1 MSSPTM
7 PSPGPVNAFAQLWT
21 EAMSA
26 VMSQVASASFP
37 MQAATAET
45 MPPAAAEDVQL
56 TVTAAGTARGEMNLR
71 LPPATA
77 VDLAKIFISDTDA
90 ARTEVTADDRSALEE
105 LFRQIAGHVVT
116 SAKPKGLEVQLTV
129 NLGEAPTWPPA
140 ASGCISSGATAPRP
154 VQVEWKLSSAL
165 ATALVS
171 AWREPDAS
179 PAAPAAPTSLPPR
192 SKGQEKLELLM
203 DVELDVVLRFG
214 GRNILLKEILDL
226 GPGSVVELDRTIQDE
241 ADLLLDGKLVAR
253 GEVVVVERNF
263 GIRITEVLPVQET
276 A

>member
-1 MSSPTM
+1 MSSP
-7 PSPGPVNAFAQLWT
+7 SILSGGPVNAFAQLWA
-21 EAMSA
+21 EAISA

-37 MQAATAET
+37 MQAGTAET
-45 MPPAAAEDVQL
+45 MPTAVAEDVQL
-56 TVTAAGTARGEMNLR
+56 TITAAGTARGEMNLR
-71 LPPATA
+71 IPPATA
-77 VDLAKIFISDTDA
+77 VALAKVFISDTDA

-105 LFRQIAGHVVT
+105 LFRQIAGHVAT
-116 SAKPKGLEVQLTV
+116 SARPKGLEIQLTV

-140 ASGCISSGATAPRP
+140 ASGWIFSGPTAPRP
-154 VQVEWKLSSAL
+154 AQIEWKLSSAL

-171 AWREPDAS
+171 AWREPE
-179 PAAPAAPTSLPPR
+179 PAPAAPTATTRS

-226 GPGSVVELDRTIQDE
+226 GPGSVMELDRTIQDE
-241 ADLLLDGKLVAR
+241 ADLLLDGRLVAR

-263 GIRITEVLPVQET
+263 GIRITEVLPKQEI

>member
-1 MSSPTM
+1 MSS
-7 PSPGPVNAFAQLWT
+7 SGVLSGGPVRAFVQLWT
-21 EAMSA
+21 EAISM

-37 MQAATAET
+37 TQEGGVENM
-45 MPPAAAEDVQL
+45 PAAVAEDVQL

-71 LPPATA
+71 LPPTTA
-77 VDLAKIFISDTDA
+77 LDLAKIFASDTDA

-105 LFRQIAGHVVT
+105 LFRQIAGHVAT
-116 SAKPKGLEVQLTV
+116 SARPKGLEIQLTV
-129 NLGEAPTWPPA
+129 IIGEAPTWPPA
-140 ASGCISSGATAPRP
+140 ASGWICSGPTAPRP
-154 VQVEWKLSSAL
+154 AQVEWKLSSAL

-171 AWREPDAS
+171 AWREPDPM
-179 PAAPAAPTSLPPR
+179 PAAPAPPPPN
-192 SKGQEKLELLM
+192 SKGQEKLELLL

-226 GPGSVVELDRTIQDE
+226 GPGSVLELDRTIQEE
-241 ADLLLDGKLVAR
+241 ADLLLDGRLVAR

-263 GIRITEVLPVQET
+263 GIRITEVLPAQRP

>member
-1 MSSPTM
+1 
-7 PSPGPVNAFAQLWT
+7 VKAFAQLWI
-21 EAMSA
+21 EALSM

-37 MQAATAET
+37 MQEGGGENMPTAV
-45 MPPAAAEDVQL
+45 AEDVQL
-56 TVTAAGTARGEMNLR
+56 TITAAGTARGEMNLR
-71 LPPATA
+71 LPPAVA
-77 VDLAKIFISDTDA
+77 LDLAKIFISDLDA
-90 ARTEVTADDRSALEE
+90 ARSDVTADDRSALEE
-105 LFRQIAGHVVT
+105 LFRQVAGYVAT
-116 SAKPKGLEVQLTV
+116 SARPKGLEIQLTV
-129 NLGEAPTWPPA
+129 NLGEAPTWLPA
-140 ASGCISSGATAPRP
+140 ASGWICSGPTAPRP
-154 VQVEWKLSSAL
+154 AQIEWKLSSAL

-171 AWREPDAS
+171 TWREPD
-179 PAAPAAPTSLPPR
+179 PVRAAPIPPPPS

-241 ADLLLDGKLVAR
+241 ADLLLDGRLVAR

-263 GIRITEVLPVQET
+263 GIRITEVLPTQGP

>member
-1 MSSPTM
+1 MSSPGIL
-7 PSPGPVNAFAQLWT
+7 SGGPVNAFAQLWT
-21 EAMSA
+21 EAISS

-37 MQAATAET
+37 MQGGAGEN
-45 MPPAAAEDVQL
+45 MPAGVPEDVQL
-56 TVTAAGTARGEMNLR
+56 TITAAGTARGEMNLR
-71 LPPATA
+71 LPPGTA
-77 VDLAKIFISDTDA
+77 IDLAKIFVSDTDA
-90 ARTEVTADDRSALEE
+90 ARTELTADDRAALEE
-105 LFRQIAGHVVT
+105 LFRQIAGHVAT
-116 SAKPKGLEVQLTV
+116 SARPKGLEIQLTV
-129 NLGEAPTWPPA
+129 TLGEVPTWPPA
-140 ASGCISSGATAPRP
+140 ARGWIFSGPTAPRP
-154 VQVEWKLSSAL
+154 SQVEWKLSSAL

-171 AWREPDAS
+171 TWREPEAV
-179 PAAPAAPTSLPPR
+179 PAAPAPSQPS

-241 ADLLLDGKLVAR
+241 ADLLLDGKLIAR

-263 GIRITEVLPVQET
+263 GIRITEVLPAQGP

>member
-1 MSSPTM
+1 MSSPGIL
-7 PSPGPVNAFAQLWT
+7 SGGPVNAFAQLWT
-21 EAMSA
+21 EAISS

-37 MQAATAET
+37 MQGGAGES
-45 MPPAAAEDVQL
+45 MPAGVPEDVQL
-56 TVTAAGTARGEMNLR
+56 TITAAGTARGEMNLR
-71 LPPATA
+71 LPPGTA
-77 VDLAKIFISDTDA
+77 IDLAKIFVSDTDA
-90 ARTEVTADDRSALEE
+90 ARTELTADDRAALEE
-105 LFRQIAGHVVT
+105 LFRQIAGHVAT
-116 SAKPKGLEVQLTV
+116 SARPKGLEIQLTV
-129 NLGEAPTWPPA
+129 TLGEVPTWPPA
-140 ASGCISSGATAPRP
+140 ASGWIFSGPTAPRP
-154 VQVEWKLSSAL
+154 AQVEWKLSSAL

-171 AWREPDAS
+171 TWREPEAV
-179 PAAPAAPTSLPPR
+179 PAAPAPSQPS

-241 ADLLLDGKLVAR
+241 ADLLLDGKLIAR

-263 GIRITEVLPVQET
+263 GIRITEVLPAQGP

>member
-1 MSSPTM
+1 MSSPSM
-7 PSPGPVNAFAQLWT
+7 PSGGPVNAFAQLWT
-21 EAMSA
+21 EALST

-37 MQAATAET
+37 MQAGEAEA
-45 MPPAAAEDVQL
+45 MPPAVAEDVQL

-77 VDLAKIFISDTDA
+77 IDLAKIFVSDTDA
-90 ARTEVTADDRSALEE
+90 AHAELTTDDRSALEE
-105 LFRQIAGHVVT
+105 LFRQVAGHVAT
-116 SAKPKGLEVQLTV
+116 SARPKGLEIQLTV
-129 NLGEAPTWPPA
+129 ILGEAPTWPPA
-140 ASGCISSGATAPRP
+140 ASGWICSGPAASRP
-154 VQVEWKLSSAL
+154 AQVEWKLSSAL

-171 AWREPDAS
+171 TWREPD
-179 PAAPAAPTSLPPR
+179 PVPEAPAPPQAS
-192 SKGQEKLELLM
+192 SKRPEKLELLM
-203 DVELDVVLRFG
+203 DLELDVVLRFG

-263 GIRITEVLPVQET
+263 GIRITEVLPAQEP

>member
-1 MSSPTM
+1 MSSPTIA
-7 PSPGPVNAFAQLWT
+7 SGGPVNAFAQLWT

-26 VMSQVASASFP
+26 VMSQVSSASFP
-37 MQAATAET
+37 MQAGAAEI
-45 MPPAAAEDVQL
+45 MPAAVADDVQL
-56 TVTAAGTARGEMNLR
+56 TITAAGTTRGEMNLR
-71 LPPATA
+71 LPPGTA
-77 VDLAKIFISDTDA
+77 VDLAKIFASDTDT

-105 LFRQIAGHVVT
+105 LFRQIAGHVAT
-116 SAKPKGLEVQLTV
+116 SARPKGLEIQLTV
-129 NLGEAPTWPPA
+129 NLGEVPTWPA
-140 ASGCISSGATAPRP
+140 AATGWIFSNPTAPRP
-154 VQVEWKLSSAL
+154 AQVEWKLSAAL

-171 AWREPDAS
+171 AWREPDAM
-179 PAAPAAPTSLPPR
+179 PAAPNPPPPR

-203 DVELDVVLRFG
+203 DVELDVILRFG
-214 GRNILLKEILDL
+214 GRDILLKEILDL

-263 GIRITEVLPVQET
+263 GIRITEVLPPQET

>member
-1 MSSPTM
+1 MSSPSM
-7 PSPGPVNAFAQLWT
+7 PSGGAVNAFAQLWT
-21 EAMSA
+21 EAMST

-37 MQAATAET
+37 MQESGPENMPATV
-45 MPPAAAEDVQL
+45 AEDVQL

-77 VDLAKIFISDTDA
+77 LDLAKIFVSDTDT
-90 ARTEVTADDRSALEE
+90 ARTEMTADDRSALEE
-105 LFRQIAGHVVT
+105 LFRQVAGHVAT
-116 SAKPKGLEVQLTV
+116 SARPKGLEIQLTV
-129 NLGEAPTWPPA
+129 SLGEAPTWPPA
-140 ASGCISSGATAPRP
+140 ASGWICSGPTAPRP
-154 VQVEWKLSSAL
+154 AQVEWKLSSAL

-171 AWREPDAS
+171 TWREPD
-179 PAAPAAPTSLPPR
+179 PVPAAPTPPR
-192 SKGQEKLELLM
+192 PSSKGPEKLELLM

-241 ADLLLDGKLVAR
+241 ADLLLDGRLVAR

-263 GIRITEVLPVQET
+263 GIRITEVLPTQEP

>member
-1 MSSPTM
+1 MSSPGM
-7 PSPGPVNAFAQLWT
+7 PSGGPVNAFVQLWT
-21 EAMSA
+21 EAIST

-37 MQAATAET
+37 MQAGKAEA
-45 MPPAAAEDVQL
+45 MPAAVAEDVQL
-56 TVTAAGTARGEMNLR
+56 IVTAAGTARGEMNLR

-77 VDLAKIFISDTDA
+77 LDLAKIFISDTDA
-90 ARTEVTADDRSALEE
+90 AHIELTADDRSALEE
-105 LFRQIAGHVVT
+105 LFRQIAGYVAT
-116 SAKPKGLEVQLTV
+116 SARPKGLEIQLTV
-129 NLGEAPTWPPA
+129 GLGEAPTWPPA
-140 ASGCISSGATAPRP
+140 ANGWICSGPAAPRP
-154 VQVEWKLSSAL
+154 IQVEWKLSSAL

-171 AWREPDAS
+171 AWREPE
-179 PAAPAAPTSLPPR
+179 PVPEAPIPLQPLKSN
-192 SKGQEKLELLM
+192 SKGSEKLELLM

-241 ADLLLDGKLVAR
+241 ADLLLDGRLVAR

-263 GIRITEVLPVQET
+263 GIRITEVLPIKES

>member
-1 MSSPTM
+1 MSSPSM
-7 PSPGPVNAFAQLWT
+7 PSGGPVNAFAQLWT
-21 EAMSA
+21 EALA
-26 VMSQVASASFP
+26 TVMSQVASASFP
-37 MQAATAET
+37 MQQGGAEN
-45 MPPAAAEDVQL
+45 MPAPAANDVQL

-71 LPPATA
+71 LPSATA
-77 VDLAKIFISDTDA
+77 LDLAKIFVSDTDA
-90 ARTEVTADDRSALEE
+90 ARTEMTADDRSALEE
-105 LFRQIAGHVVT
+105 LFRQVAGHVAT
-116 SAKPKGLEVQLTV
+116 SARPKGLEIQLTV
-129 NLGEAPTWPPA
+129 NLGEAPTWSEA
-140 ASGCISSGATAPRP
+140 ASGWMCSASTAPRP
-154 VQVEWKLSSAL
+154 AEVEWKLSSAL

-171 AWREPDAS
+171 TWKEPDPE
-179 PAAPAAPTSLPPR
+179 PAAPPPSQPS

-241 ADLLLDGKLVAR
+241 ADLLLDGRLIAR

-263 GIRITEVLPVQET
+263 GIRITEVLPIQES